1 MPFNRDSTSY
11 ILIFVAVM
19 VGIVAISLAFVS
31 SALQP
36 TIKDNE
42 VLDKKI
48 QILSSVITDQE
59 FTKDFV
65 NAQYEGKV
73 EELLVDKDGKALT
86 IDANNKPFDI
96 ALAFNKEIR
105 KPVEER
111 RYPVFK
117 YTGEDGVYYILPLEG
132 QGLWDRIWGYV
143 SVKSDLN
150 TIYGSSF
157 GHKGETPGLGAI
169 ITENWFQQ
177 QFHNKTY
184 TDSTGKYA
192 LEILKGQGNEAAK
205 TDLNKVDGIS
215 GATITS
221 QGVNVMLAKGFEM
234 YKPFFETQS
243 EN

>member
-11 ILIFVAVM
+11 ILIFVAIM
-19 VGIVAISLAFVS
+19 VGVVAISLAFVS

-48 QILSSVITDQE
+48 QILSSVITEQE

-65 NAQYEGKV
+65 NAQYEEKI
-73 EELLVDKDGKALT
+73 EEMLVDKDGNAIT
-86 IDANNKPFDI
+86 VDENNKPFDI
-96 ALAFNKEIR
+96 ALNFNKEIR

-117 YTGEDGVYYILPLEG
+117 YNGDNGAYYILPLEG

-143 SVKSDLN
+143 SVESDFN

-157 GHKGETPGLGAI
+157 GHKGETPGLGAL
-169 ITENWFQQ
+169 ITEMWFQK
-177 QFHNKTY
+177 QF
-184 TDSTGKYA
+184 SGKEAYNA
-192 LEILKGQGNEAAK
+192 DGVYSFDIMKGQGNELAK
-205 TDLNKVDGIS
+205 TSSYKVDGIS

-221 QGVNVMLAKGFEM
+221 EGVDVMMQKGFEM
-234 YKPFFETQS
+234 YQPFFQKVS